1 MLWCRC
7 CVDVLLFVVVGD
19 EVCVVGFDIGCICV
33 VFVVIYVWCCVCIV
47 LFVVYDVEIG
57 EM

>member
-1 MLWCRC
+1 M
-7 CVDVLLFVVVGD
+7 LLFVVVGD